1 MIPHVIPH
9 NRPTIDAADIEAV
22 SCVLGRGQI
31 AQGAEVRA
39 FEEELSA
46 RFRPEGDAVVVS
58 SGTAALYLALRVLGV
73 GPRGRVLLPT
83 CVCTALVHATT
94 LCGAEPVL
102 ADVRDSDFNL
112 VSVADA
118 PDELRAVVLPHL
130 YGVPSDPARFRR
142 LGVPVLE
149 DAAQAIG
156 ASWEGR
162 AVGGLGDA
170 SIFSFYATK
179 PLTCGQGGAVLGSRA
194 FCDEVRDLRDYD
206 GKAALR
212 PRFNFQMTDFQAA
225 LGRSQLRRLDAFLER
240 RRAHALSYDAR
251 RPAGVGRQQGEPG
264 AKPNHF
270 RYVIRLRGVEAARAR
285 FDAAGVTTIVPT
297 EPWELLHRQLELPRD
312 AFPVAERIAQ
322 TTLSLPMQP
331 SLSDDERARVAE
343 TLASL
348 GDLA

>member
-1 MIPHVIPH
+1 MIPH

-22 SCVLGRGQI
+22 SRVLASGQI

-39 FEEELSA
+39 FEEELCA
-46 RFRPEGDAVVVS
+46 RFRPEGDAVAVS
-58 SGTAALYLALRVLGV
+58 SGTAALYLALQVLGV
-73 GPRGRVLLPT
+73 GPHSRVLLPT

-102 ADVRDSDFNL
+102 ADIRDSDFNL
-112 VSVADA
+112 QLPVQA
-118 PDELRAVVLPHL
+118 PRELNAVILPHL
-130 YGVPSDPARFRR
+130 YGMPSDPARFRE

-162 AVGGLGDA
+162 AAGGLGDA

-194 FCDEVRDLRDYD
+194 FCDEVRDRRDYD
-206 GKAALR
+206 GKPTLR

-225 LGRSQLRRLDAFLER
+225 LGRSQLSRLDRFLER
-240 RRAHALSYDAR
+240 RRETALLYDAR
-251 RPAGVGRQQGEPG
+251 RPARLGLQSGEPG
-264 AKPNHF
+264 AKSNHF
-270 RYVIRLRGVEAARAR
+270 RYVIRLRAVDAARQR
-285 FDAAGVTTIVPT
+285 FAAAGIATIVPT
-297 EPWELLHRQLELPRD
+297 EPWELLHRQLGLPHE
-312 AFPVAERIAQ
+312 AFPVAEQVAQ

-331 SLSDDERARVAE
+331 SLTDDERARVADA
-343 TLASL
+343 LADL
-348 GDLA
+348 GDLR